1 MKYCPPHG
9 IGSVTHDIP
18 VNLSTGDHYS
28 TPAKYNV
35 LILFHH
41 SSELAQ
47 SDPSV
52 ACVLVFELCGREV
65 IRAERSESIG
75 GTFGSSDIGMQD
87 AIQFHV
93 NSSQSSL
100 HCLQIYFSSWRVQ
113 PVQRIYL
120 CLKF

>member
-1 MKYCPPHG
+1 MA
-9 IGSVTHDIP
+9 HDVP
-18 VNLSTGDHYS
+18 VYLSTGDHYS
-28 TPAKYNV
+28 TPAKHTV

-47 SDPSV
+47 SDLSV
-52 ACVLVFELCGREV
+52 ACVLIFELSGREF

-100 HCLQIYFSSWRVQ
+100 HCLQIYFCSWRVQ
-113 PVQRIYL
+113 PVQRIYF